1 MSTATGIPTID
12 CAGIAHWLFDVAL
25 PTWAAAGVDREQG
38 GFVEQLTLAGEP
50 DLTAP
55 KRMRVQARQIYVYSH
70 GAMLGWQGPALETA
84 GVGFEFLT
92 RHYWHKDGG
101 WVFAV
106 SRDGQPREARR
117 EAYEQAF
124 GVMALA
130 WYYRASGDR
139 RALDW
144 IDRSLEFLDSKLGDD
159 VHGGYREAVPD
170 TLPRRQNPHMHL
182 LEALLVLHESTGRPD
197 ALIRAG
203 KLIALFRQHFLDRSS
218 DTLGEFFTA
227 DWQPA
232 DGVTGQL
239 VEPGHHFEWVW
250 LLHQYGRLSG
260 DDCGDEAARLYRF
273 AESHGV
279 DEDGLSYDA
288 LRRDGTIHDDNKR
301 LWVQTEAIK
310 AQVARHE
317 FAGDADAESR
327 LAVLLQA
334 LFERYLDRGNGSW
347 QDHLRRDGTGF
358 ARFAPA
364 SSFYHVLLALSE
376 VLRVF
381 GPRPLGDQAGLLE
394 TKK

>member
-1 MSTATGIPTID
+1 MSTATGKPSID
-12 CAGIAHWLFDVAL
+12 CAAIAHWLFDIAL
-25 PTWAAAGVDREQG
+25 PRWAEAGVDHEQG

-50 DLTAP
+50 DYTTP

-70 GAMLGWQGPALETA
+70 GAMLGWKGPALESA
-84 GVGFEFLT
+84 RAGFEFLT
-92 RHYWHKDGG
+92 QHCWHEEGG

-106 SRDGQPREARR
+106 SRDGRPHEPRR

-130 WYYRASGDR
+130 WYYRASGDS

-144 IDRSLEFLDSKLGDD
+144 IDRTLGFLDTALGDE

-170 TLPRRQNPHMHL
+170 ALPRRQNPHMHL
-182 LEALLVLHESTGRPD
+182 LEALLVLHEATGRPD
-197 ALIRAG
+197 ALSRAA
-203 KLIALFRQHFLDRSS
+203 KLIALFRQHFLDPKS
-218 DTLGEFFTA
+218 DTLGEFYTG

-232 DGVTGQL
+232 EGVTGQL

-260 DDCGDEAARLYRF
+260 DDCSDEAARLYRF

-279 DEDGLSYDA
+279 DQDGLSYDA
-288 LRRDGTIHDDNKR
+288 LRRDGAIHDDNKR

-317 FAGDADAESR
+317 FAAEPKAPRR
-327 LAVLLQA
+327 LAVLLEG
-334 LFERYLDRGNGSW
+334 LFAHYLDAGNGGW

-358 ARFAPA
+358 AKFAPA
-364 SSFYHVLLALSE
+364 SSFYHVFLALSE
-376 VLRVF
+376 VMRVF
-381 GPRPLGDQAGLLE
+381 GSRP
-394 TKK
+394 